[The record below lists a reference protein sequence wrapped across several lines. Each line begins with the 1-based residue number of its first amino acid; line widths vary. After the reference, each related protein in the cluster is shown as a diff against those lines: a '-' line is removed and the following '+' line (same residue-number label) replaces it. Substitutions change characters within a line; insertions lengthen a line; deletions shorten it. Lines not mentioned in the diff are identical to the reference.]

1 MAEAPSEPQ
10 SVPPPAPATGHPP
23 AAEAAAAAPGAAA
36 VGTRRPPVTRNG
48 AVARR
53 SSTGKT
59 SPAVSPLKPHSP
71 RSASLT
77 PEHHER
83 KKLPMNKIQVGHAAS
98 PNLKVVRS
106 KIGSLQNTDHKP
118 GGGRVKIESHK
129 IDFTKASSR
138 IANKND
144 TYQPGGGEK
153 KILSTK
159 LEWNAKSRIGSLENT
174 THKPGGGAK
183 KIETQQLNFKD
194 AKSKVGSKDNMKH
207 QAGGGNVKIETKKL
221 EFKDKAGSK
230 VDSLANV
237 THKPGGGDV
246 KIFDDKDYIKQIKK
260 SQSGLD
266 GSGSEGV
273 PSGGHSPVHSSTSDL
288 EQASLQQASVP
299 ARS

>member
-1 MAEAPSEPQ
+1 
-10 SVPPPAPATGHPP
+10 VTRI
-23 AAEAAAAAPGAAA
+23 GAA
-36 VGTRRPPVTRNG
+36 
-48 AVARR
+48 ARR

-59 SPAVSPLKPHSP
+59 SPAASPLKPHSP

-77 PEHHER
+77 PEHNER
-83 KKLPMNKIQVGHAAS
+83 KKLPMNKIQVGQAAS

-129 IDFTKASSR
+129 MDFTKTSSR
-138 IANKND
+138 ISNKND

-207 QAGGGNVKIETKKL
+207 QAGGGNIKIESKKL

-230 VDSLANV
+230 VGSLANV

-266 GSGSEGV
+266 NSEGSEGV
-273 PSGGHSPVHSSTSDL
+273 PSGNHSPVHSSTSDL
-288 EQASLQQASVP
+288 QQTSLQQASVP